1 MDIRNSSNVTLE
13 VDMQLEDSAVSLED
27 LLPTICQVFVTIFL
41 GWITGTLK
49 IISPDGA
56 RGLNIFVG
64 KYSLPSLVF
73 ISLASLDFSSVN
85 FAFLLGIFLSKLHI
99 FLLTLFLEWIISRDL
114 SKAAMFAM
122 FCTQTNDFAMGVPLL
137 EAVGETLYKS
147 YLFLVAPISLVIL
160 NPLGFVILETQ
171 KDKESRRSV
180 WSSIAAVL
188 KSLCTNAIIV
198 MTLLGGVTNLIFSGQ
213 LPGPINLILSKLGA
227 AFSSL
232 APFTLGLGMVDKFR
246 FLRGGNLFTLLV
258 MIIIKCFLAPV
269 SSHLVVGQVSEWLSG
284 VKARIIY
291 YEGCEETTSP
301 ESERKS
307 RELKCD

>member
-13 VDMQLEDSAVSLED
+13 VDIQLEDSAVSLED

-85 FAFLLGIFLSKLHI
+85 FAFLLGIFLSKLQI
-99 FLLTLFLEWIISRDL
+99 FLLTLSLEWVISRDL

-284 VKARIIY
+284 VKARII
-291 YEGCEETTSP
+291 
-301 ESERKS
+301 
-307 RELKCD
+307 